1 MGAVLDKN
9 IGIRVGTCLPTN
21 QRSEKGQ
28 LLDFVS
34 AAEFGKNVG
43 RNVNAGNDNHVAPS
57 HYRPDRPDL
66 HCSDMQSPRQDAL
79 AIFRA
84 ALKAADPVLAVR
96 RFLRRD
102 GGSLIAGARRYAL
115 ARFDRIFV
123 LGAGKASA
131 SMAGAVETVL
141 GPSRI
146 AGGIVVTKY
155 GHGLPLKRIEL
166 IESGHPVP
174 DEAGVEG
181 ARRLAA
187 MAEQA
192 TARDLVIMLISGGA
206 SALTPFPV
214 PPITLAEKQ
223 ETTKLLLA
231 CGANIHEIN
240 TVRKHLSGLK
250 GGQLARRAQPATLI
264 TLMLS
269 DVIGDP
275 MDVIGSGPAVPDPST
290 FQAAAAIFDKYG
302 LRDRVPNAV
311 RERIDQGVAG
321 KIEETPKSGDPA
333 FRRAQN
339 LIVGSNRLAVDAA
352 AAKARA
358 LGYRPL
364 VLSTFIEGET
374 REIARMHAAIA
385 KEVCSTGRPARAPAC
400 LISGGE
406 TTVTLRGQ
414 GLGGRNQE
422 FVLAAAIDLA
432 GLDRVTVL
440 SAGTDGT
447 DGPTDAAGAIAD
459 GGTVARAVL
468 QDLSPQASLERN
480 DSYHFFNALE
490 DLLRTGPTRTN
501 VNDVRLLL
509 IR

>member
-1 MGAVLDKN
+1 M
-9 IGIRVGTCLPTN
+9 P
-21 QRSEKGQ
+21 
-28 LLDFVS
+28 
-34 AAEFGKNVG
+34 
-43 RNVNAGNDNHVAPS
+43 
-57 HYRPDRPDL
+57 
-66 HCSDMQSPRQDAL
+66 SPRQDAL
-79 AIFRA
+79 AIFKA

-96 RFLRRD
+96 RFLRRE
-102 GGSLIAGARRYAL
+102 GNLLIAGAKRYPL
-115 ARFDRIFV
+115 QRFERIFV

-141 GPSRI
+141 GASI
-146 AGGIVVTKY
+146 TGGLVVTRY
-155 GHGLPLKRIEL
+155 DHGLPLKRVRL
-166 IESGHPVP
+166 VESAHPVP
-174 DEAGVEG
+174 DEAGVEA
-181 ARRLAA
+181 ARLLGE
-187 MAEQA
+187 MADRASAQ
-192 TARDLVIMLISGGA
+192 DLIIMLMSGGA
-206 SALTPFPV
+206 SALTPYPA

-240 TVRKHLSGLK
+240 TVRKHLSGIK
-250 GGQLARRAQPATLI
+250 GGQLARRAAPATLI

-275 MDVIGSGPAVPDPST
+275 MDVIGSGPTVPDPST
-290 FQAAAAIFDKYG
+290 FAAAVEILGKHG
-302 LRDRVPNAV
+302 LTRRVPASV
-311 RERIDQGVAG
+311 LARLQQGVAG
-321 KIEETPKSGDPA
+321 QVDETPKQGDAA

-352 AAKARA
+352 AAKARQ

-364 VLSTFIEGET
+364 VLSTFVEGET

-385 KEVCSTGRPARAPAC
+385 REVLAASRPVRAPAC

-406 TTVTLRGQ
+406 TTVTIRGK

-432 GLDRVTVL
+432 GVKGVTVL

-459 GGTVARAVL
+459 GATVERANAR
-468 QDLSPQASLERN
+468 QLSPNAMLADN
-480 DSYHFFNALE
+480 DSYRFFDALG
-490 DLLRTGPTRTN
+490 DLIRTGPTRTN

-509 IR
+509 VR

>member
-1 MGAVLDKN
+1 M
-9 IGIRVGTCLPTN
+9 P
-21 QRSEKGQ
+21 
-28 LLDFVS
+28 
-34 AAEFGKNVG
+34 
-43 RNVNAGNDNHVAPS
+43 
-57 HYRPDRPDL
+57 
-66 HCSDMQSPRQDAL
+66 SPRQDAL

-96 RFLRRD
+96 RFLRRE
-102 GGSLIAGARRYAL
+102 GNLLIAGAKRYPL
-115 ARFDRIFV
+115 HRFERIFV

-131 SMAGAVETVL
+131 RMASAVETIL
-141 GPSRI
+141 GARI
-146 AGGIVVTKY
+146 TGGLVVTKY
-155 GHGLPLKRIEL
+155 DHGLALKRVRL
-166 IESGHPVP
+166 VESAHPVP
-174 DEAGVEG
+174 DEAGVEA
-181 ARRLAA
+181 ARLLGEIAD
-187 MAEQA
+187 QA
-192 TARDLVIMLISGGA
+192 TERDLIIMLMSGGA
-206 SALTPFPV
+206 SALTPYPV

-240 TVRKHLSGLK
+240 TVRKHLSGIK
-250 GGQLARRAQPATLI
+250 GGQLARRAAPATLI

-275 MDVIGSGPAVPDPST
+275 MDVIGSGPTVPDPST
-290 FQAAAAIFDKYG
+290 FEAAAVILRKYG
-302 LRDRVPNAV
+302 LTQRVPAPV
-311 RERIDQGVAG
+311 LARLKQGIAG
-321 KIEETPKSGDPA
+321 LVDETPKQGDAA

-352 AAKARA
+352 AAKARQ

-374 REIARMHAAIA
+374 REIARMHVAIA
-385 KEVCSTGRPARAPAC
+385 REVLASSRPVRPPAC

-406 TTVTLRGQ
+406 TTVTIRGK

-432 GLDRVTVL
+432 GVGGVTVL

-459 GGTVARAVL
+459 GATVVRGHVRK
-468 QDLSPQASLERN
+468 LSPNAMLADN
-480 DSYHFFNALE
+480 DSYHFFDELG
-490 DLLRTGPTRTN
+490 DLIRTGPTRTN

>member
-1 MGAVLDKN
+1 M
-9 IGIRVGTCLPTN
+9 P
-21 QRSEKGQ
+21 
-28 LLDFVS
+28 
-34 AAEFGKNVG
+34 
-43 RNVNAGNDNHVAPS
+43 
-57 HYRPDRPDL
+57 
-66 HCSDMQSPRQDAL
+66 SPRQDAL

-96 RFLRRD
+96 RFLRRE
-102 GGSLIAGARRYAL
+102 GSLLIAGAKRYPL
-115 ARFDRIFV
+115 QRFERIFV

-141 GPSRI
+141 GARI
-146 AGGIVVTKY
+146 AGGLVVTKY
-155 GHGLPLKRIEL
+155 DHGLALKRVRL
-166 IESGHPVP
+166 VESAHPVP
-174 DEAGVEG
+174 DEAGVEA
-181 ARRLAA
+181 ARLLGE
-187 MAEQA
+187 MADRANAQ
-192 TARDLVIMLISGGA
+192 DLVVMLISGGA
-206 SALTPFPV
+206 SALTPYPV

-240 TVRKHLSGLK
+240 TVRKHLSGIK
-250 GGQLARRAQPATLI
+250 GGQLARRAAPATLI

-275 MDVIGSGPAVPDPST
+275 MDVIGSGPTVPDPST
-290 FQAAAAIFDKYG
+290 FAAAVAILSKYG
-302 LRDRVPNAV
+302 LTRRVPATV
-311 RERIDQGVAG
+311 LARLEQGIAG
-321 KIEETPKSGDPA
+321 QVDETPKPGDAA

-352 AAKARA
+352 AAKARQ

-364 VLSTFIEGET
+364 VLSTFVEGET

-385 KEVCSTGRPARAPAC
+385 REVLAASRPVRAPAC

-406 TTVTLRGQ
+406 TTVTIRGQ

-432 GLDRVTVL
+432 GVEGVTVL

-459 GGTVARAVL
+459 SATVVRGHVRK
-468 QDLSPQASLERN
+468 LSPNAMLADN
-480 DSYHFFNALE
+480 DSYRFFDALG
-490 DLLRTGPTRTN
+490 DLIRTGPTRTN